1 MDYNVQNHLHPY
13 VYEDIKTISD
23 SNVNWPCLENKTVFV
38 TGGNGFIAFYLIC
51 AMMIRNDLYNSNINI
66 IALVRNKE
74 NAKKKYGALLKRN
87 DIQLI
92 VQDVC
97 QPIKCSRADFII
109 HAASQASAYYFEHDP
124 KGTIDASFMGAREI
138 FVRALLAGASSIILC
153 HNHPSK
159 DCAPSQA
166 DIDGTKKVR
175 DAGELMRIPL
185 LDHIVIGGASYFS
198 FREHDML

>member
-1 MDYNVQNHLHPY
+1 MKVTLYDTRITDDYRTVLVEEKAFEYAKDNMTNPQ
-13 VYEDIKTISD
+13 DIAELMRKTLDID
-23 SNVNWPCLENKTVFV
+23 KLGEEHCYML
-38 TGGNGFIAFYLIC
+38 
-51 AMMIRNDLYNSNINI
+51 
-66 IALVRNKE
+66 ALNTKCRVL
-74 NAKKKYGALLKRN
+74 GIFLL
-87 DIQLI
+87 
-92 VQDVC
+92 
-97 QPIKCSRADFII
+97 S
-109 HAASQASAYYFEHDP
+109 

>member
-1 MDYNVQNHLHPY
+1 MKVTFYDTRITEDY
-13 VYEDIKTISD
+13 KTVLVEEKSITYAKESISNPQDTAIMMRKISD
-23 SNVNWPCLENKTVFV
+23 IDKLGEEHCYMLAMNTKCRVLGVF
-38 TGGNGFIAFYLIC
+38 
-51 AMMIRNDLYNSNINI
+51 
-66 IALVRNKE
+66 
-74 NAKKKYGALLKRN
+74 LL
-87 DIQLI
+87 
-92 VQDVC
+92 
-97 QPIKCSRADFII
+97 S
-109 HAASQASAYYFEHDP
+109 
-124 KGTIDASFMGAREI
+124 KGTIDASFMGTREI
-138 FVRALLAGASSIILC
+138 FVRALLAGASNIVLC